1 MTRNAFVIPMILW
14 GIKALL
20 SQQISLIKLIGWC
33 LCFAF
38 SFALTF
44 VPFIISDTALF
55 IQYNPFII
63 QGEMLIPFEHILV
76 FIFASFVLPLILRE
90 KTDII
95 FLTMILFFIII
106 SYHVIYAVSNIGSDA
121 FLYSGADISNYI
133 FCFPFILEILTRK
146 EYDK

>member
-1 MTRNAFVIPMILW
+1 MKIM
-14 GIKALL
+14 L
-20 SQQISLIKLIGWC
+20 SKQISFIKLLKWC

-44 VPFIISDTALF
+44 VPFIISDPAMF

-76 FIFASFVLPLILRE
+76 FILASFILPLILKE
-90 KTDII
+90 KTDLI
-95 FLTMILFFIII
+95 FLTMMLFFIII
-106 SYHVIYAVSNIGSDA
+106 SYHVIYAVSNIGREA
-121 FLYSGADISNYI
+121 FLYSGADISYYI